1 MILMLFSVA
10 DNERNKNLTK
20 TQPMKKAEQI
30 KRHCTEAF
38 HPGSRWQSY
47 SGP

>member
-10 DNERNKNLTK
+10 DSEGNKNNLDATFEK
-20 TQPMKKAEQI
+20 NEQV